1 MFANRVKHSSFFPV
15 FRQLAVFA
23 FISTVHFFPRGKRGE
38 RFRWKNERRE
48 KKGRRRRCE
57 IYIGRRRFTGRASLL
72 PKRPVRARN
81 AIVPEL
87 KAKKFSREY
96 VVRGGGGRGN
106 YYRVIAP
113 RETNKRLGSLA
124 RVSTPSRVRA
134 MRASNFAHHCTRF
147 FFLSFFLSF
156 FFLNEINGNEE
167 RDEEITREL
176 LLQGACFNRW
186 NFRERIIANGND
198 NCSVCFSFRGS
209 EGGRNGI
216 FHEKNMDENFSFPF
230 LCIPYFVKKLLLRL
244 PRYKLGTLDSSTI
257 PP

>member
-87 KAKKFSREY
+87 KAKKFSREC

-124 RVSTPSRVRA
+124 RVSTPSRVRT